1 MGEFFVFF
9 YHTGCFLCGILF
21 FGHLPTGKEEKM
33 KNAKLIKRLVESALL
48 IALSTVLS
56 TLKLIDMPYGG
67 SVTFAS
73 MLPVML
79 IAYRYGI
86 GYGAVSAGVYAVIQ
100 QLLGLENFAYL
111 PVPTPVAIIGLI
123 IFDYA
128 LAFLAIAI
136 GGIFRGRL
144 ADGRHTAR
152 SQSLE
157 LMLGAVLVCV
167 LRYICHTV
175 AGATV
180 WQELPI
186 PDGAA
191 IIYSISYNAT
201 YMIPET
207 LICAMIAFYLGGAID
222 FLDSTPK
229 PFIRKENGISLEY
242 PMACRVLPL
251 CAWLFV
257 VGGVIADTCLIFK
270 HLQDGES
277 GEFTLAY
284 LSEISW
290 TAVAVVTAACAA
302 VALALFITG
311 AVLKKKH
318 SPKE

>member
-1 MGEFFVFF
+1 
-9 YHTGCFLCGILF
+9 
-21 FGHLPTGKEEKM
+21 M

-86 GYGAVSAGVYAVIQ
+86 GYGAASAGVYAVIQ

-111 PVPTPVAIIGLI
+111 PVPTPIAIIGLI

-128 LAFLAIAI
+128 LAFLVIAI
-136 GGIFRGRL
+136 GGIFKGRL
-144 ADGRHTAR
+144 AEGRPTA
-152 SQSLE
+152 SAQALE
-157 LMLGAVLVCV
+157 LMLGAIVVCV

-207 LICAMIAFYLGGAID
+207 IICAAVAFYLGGAID
-222 FLDSTPK
+222 FSKNIPMPFVGKDS
-229 PFIRKENGISLEY
+229 EISRPT
-242 PMACRVLPL
+242 PMACQILPL
-251 CAWLFV
+251 AAWFV
-257 VGGVIADTCLIFK
+257 VIGGVVADTCLIFK

-277 GEFTLAY
+277 GEFTFAY
-284 LSEISW
+284 LSEVSW
-290 TAVAVVTAACAA
+290 VAVAVVTAVCAA
-302 VALALFITG
+302 VAAALFVTSVII
-311 AVLKKKH
+311 KKK
-318 SPKE
+318 SASAD